1 MNVYNGFKIYTSL
14 YMDIN
19 KKYVPDSLS
28 SSDKTKQIKS
38 IKAKTDRPILKSAKT
53 KRSSHVVNF
62 ENKYGYKINELTKVY
77 KNIISKTGVDKIIDK
92 GMGAYYSS
100 GSRPNVSA
108 RQWAYARLAS
118 VIMGG
123 GARAVD
129 KDIWLKYKV

>member
-1 MNVYNGFKIYTSL
+1 MYVYNGFKIYTSL
-14 YMDIN
+14 YMVDN

-28 SSDKTKQIKS
+28 SSDKTRQIKS

-77 KNIISKTGVDKIIDK
+77 KNIISKAGVDKIIDK

-129 KDIWLKYKV
+129 KDIWLKYKI